1 VAAKRKPKPEE
12 KPAVVE
18 RARPVSGLPLDFSRC
33 WNDECVK
40 GGTCLRRIGAMD
52 VGATVF
58 FKPNLNKEGAC
69 DHFMQDNRNK

>member
-1 VAAKRKPKPEE
+1 MKPKKNKNKDLPEA
-12 KPAVVE
+12 KTSSPS
-18 RARPVSGLPLDFSRC
+18 SGLPLDFSRC

-40 GGTCLRRIGAMD
+40 GSTCLRRIGAMD

-69 DHFMQDNRNK
+69 DHFIQDKRNK